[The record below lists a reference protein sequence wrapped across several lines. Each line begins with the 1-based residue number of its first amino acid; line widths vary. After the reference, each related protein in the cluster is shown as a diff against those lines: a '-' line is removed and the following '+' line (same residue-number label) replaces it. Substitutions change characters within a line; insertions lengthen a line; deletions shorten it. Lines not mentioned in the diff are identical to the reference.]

1 MIDRHRPAERGQIL
15 VIVAGGIIGI
25 LAILALVLE
34 GGTLVL
40 NRRDGQ
46 NQADLASIA
55 GTHIVAQVKTGQ
67 SPSLSVYSAIQ
78 ASLDL
83 NGCDG
88 SAPCTWEAQFVGANL
103 TPLGN
108 VGPGSS
114 VPGSALGVR
123 VGVTRTPDA
132 LVGRIFDIG
141 SWTVSTEATAMT
153 SRPTSLSTGV
163 LLPIALCGWKATLA
177 PNDCAQASSP
187 GNAVDFQYG
196 QIYDL
201 TDGRD
206 APGGFGWL
214 SWDGSNS
221 SGALASSLCTPNNP
235 GFSLDS
241 PYDDPHG
248 AGETWF
254 PIDPGKTNSSAVRGC
269 LDKWIANGAT
279 VLVPIYDLVEGSG
292 NGARYHVTGVAAFV
306 ITSREQPAVDNIQGF
321 FVEYFPFAN
330 VPGGAT
336 PQPPDAGDTT
346 YFIGLV
352 R

>member
-1 MIDRHRPAERGQIL
+1 MNDSRSNAERGQIL

-55 GTHIVAQVKTGQ
+55 GTHVVAQVKTGQ
-67 SPSLSVYSAIQ
+67 TPSLGVHAAIEN
-78 ASLDL
+78 SLDL
-83 NGCDG
+83 NGCAG
-88 SAPCTWEAQFVGANL
+88 TAPCTWTAQFVGANL
-103 TPLGN
+103 APLGA
-108 VGPGSS
+108 VGAGSS
-114 VPGSALGVR
+114 VPANALGVR

-132 LVGRIFDIG
+132 MVGRIFAID
-141 SWTVSTEATAMT
+141 SWTVSTEATALT
-153 SRPTSLSTGV
+153 AKPTSLSTGI
-163 LLPIALCGWKATLA
+163 LLPIALCGWQSAVVG
-177 PNDCAQASSP
+177 NDCVQATGP

-201 TDGRD
+201 TDGKD

-221 SGALASSLCTPNNP
+221 SGALATSLCTPNSP
-235 GFSLDS
+235 GFTLDS
-241 PYDDPHG
+241 PYDDPHSG
-248 AGETWF
+248 GEIWF
-254 PIDPGKTNSSAVRGC
+254 PIDPGKTNSSSVRAC
-269 LDKWIANGAT
+269 LDKWITNGAT
-279 VLVPIYDLVEGSG
+279 VLVPIYDLVEGGG
-292 NGARYHVTGVAAFV
+292 NGAQYHVTGVAAFV
-306 ITSREQPAVDNIQGF
+306 ITSRGQPAVDNIQGY
-321 FVEYFPFAN
+321 FVEYYPYAN

-336 PQPPDAGDTT
+336 PLPPDAGDTT
-346 YFIGLV
+346 YFLGLV

>member
-1 MIDRHRPAERGQIL
+1 MIRLPRQAERGQIL
-15 VIVAGGIIGI
+15 VIVAGGIVGI

-40 NRRDGQ
+40 SRRDGQ
-46 NQADLASIA
+46 NQADLASMA

-67 SPSLSVYSAIQ
+67 SPSISVYDAVET
-78 ASLDL
+78 SLDL
-83 NGCDG
+83 NGCGG

-103 TPLGN
+103 TPLGT

-123 VGVTRTPDA
+123 VGVTRTPNA
-132 LVGRIFDIG
+132 MVGRIFGIDT
-141 SWTVSTEATAMT
+141 WTVSTEGTALT
-153 SRPTSLSTGV
+153 SKPTALATGV
-163 LLPIALCGWKATLA
+163 LLPIALCGWQNALA
-177 PNDCAQASSP
+177 ANDCAQASSP
-187 GNAVDFQYG
+187 GNSVDFQYG

-201 TDGRD
+201 TDGKD

-221 SGALASSLCTPNNP
+221 SGALATSLCTPNNP
-235 GFSLDS
+235 GFTLDS

-248 AGETWF
+248 GGETWF
-254 PIDPGKTNSSAVRGC
+254 PIDPGKTNSSSVRGC

-279 VLVPIYDLVEGSG
+279 ILVPIYDLVEGSG
-292 NGARYHVTGVAAFV
+292 NNARYHVTGVAAFV

-321 FVEYFPFAN
+321 FVEYYPFAN

-336 PQPPDAGDTT
+336 PQPPDIGDTT

>member
-1 MIDRHRPAERGQIL
+1 MNERHTAERGQIL

-34 GGTLVL
+34 GGTVVL

-55 GTHIVAQVKTGQ
+55 GTHVIAQVKTGQ
-67 SPSLSVYSAIQ
+67 TPASSVYGAIEN
-78 ASLDL
+78 SLDI
-83 NGCDG
+83 NGCGG
-88 SAPCTWEAQFVGANL
+88 SAPCTWEAQFVGAGL
-103 TPLGN
+103 TPLGA
-108 VGPGSS
+108 VGPGSG

-132 LVGRIFDIG
+132 LVGRIFGIA
-141 SWTVSTEATAMT
+141 SWTVSTEGTALT
-153 SRPTSLSTGV
+153 AKPSSLSTGI
-163 LLPIALCGWKATLA
+163 LLPIALCGWKSVITS
-177 PNDCAQASSP
+177 NDCVQASGP
-187 GNAVDFQYG
+187 GNAIDFQYG

-201 TDGRD
+201 TDGKD

-221 SGALASSLCTPNNP
+221 SGALAASLCTPNNP
-235 GFSLDS
+235 GFTLDS
-241 PYDDPHG
+241 PYDDPHSG
-248 AGETWF
+248 GEIWF
-254 PIDPGKTNSSAVRGC
+254 PIDPGKTNSSAVRNC
-269 LDKWIANGAT
+269 LDKWITNGST
-279 VLVPIYDLVEGSG
+279 VLVPIYDLVEGGG
-292 NGARYHVTGVAAFV
+292 NGGQYHVTGVAAFV
-306 ITSREQPAVDNIQGF
+306 ITSREQPAVDNIQGY
-321 FVEYFPFAN
+321 FVEYYPYAN

-336 PQPPDAGDTT
+336 AQPPDAGDTT